1 MTDRAGFLADIVGI
15 RGRGRPR
22 RPAAAPDTLRH
33 QLDTATVE
41 LKQRQAEKLAIENA
55 KRTGALI
62 PVEDVR
68 AEWGQIVID
77 LRQAILAI
85 PSRIT
90 GLSRAQMVQL
100 DAELREALREIAADP
115 ENPAA

>member
-1 MTDRAGFLADIVGI
+1 MIDRSAFLSDVVGV

-22 RPAAAPDTLRH
+22 NPAPAPESLRH
-33 QLDTATVE
+33 QLDTAAVD
-41 LKQRQAEKLAIENA
+41 LKQRQAQKLEIENA
-55 KRTGALI
+55 KRLGELL
-62 PVEDVR
+62 PVEEVR
-68 AEWGQIVID
+68 ATWGQMVID

-100 DAELREALREIAADP
+100 DAELREALGEISRDRA
-115 ENPAA
+115 